1 LEIFH
6 ISKYLFFGKLARNLI
21 KGNIFTQ
28 NISAT
33 MKSREELI
41 GDFMETFQLL
51 AVKVQATD
59 QSCTEIVSVND
70 INKSDLALVGMVGK
84 KGEVIMRDIAE
95 YLDVPYSTATGIVD
109 KLVNKKILKR
119 INSETDRRTV
129 KISIT
134 PKKGKEI
141 YDQFNRFRHKL
152 GEIVLANMDE
162 RDFADIER
170 IMKKM
175 VRQISEHNFE
185 AELKREM
192 TNMK

>member
-1 LEIFH
+1 
-6 ISKYLFFGKLARNLI
+6 
-21 KGNIFTQ
+21 
-28 NISAT
+28 
-33 MKSREELI
+33 
-41 GDFMETFQLL
+41 
-51 AVKVQATD
+51 
-59 QSCTEIVSVND
+59 
-70 INKSDLALVGMVGK
+70 
-84 KGEVIMRDIAE
+84 
-95 YLDVPYSTATGIVD
+95 
-109 KLVNKKILKR
+109 
-119 INSETDRRTV
+119 V

>member
-1 LEIFH
+1 M
-6 ISKYLFFGKLARNLI
+6 I

-51 AVKVQATD
+51 AVKVQETD